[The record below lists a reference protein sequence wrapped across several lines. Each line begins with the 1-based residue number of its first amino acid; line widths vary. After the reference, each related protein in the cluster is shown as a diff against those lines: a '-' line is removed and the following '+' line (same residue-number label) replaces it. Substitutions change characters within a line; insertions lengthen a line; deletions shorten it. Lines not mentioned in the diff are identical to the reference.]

1 MKYTDAMNS
10 FLASHATTQRK
21 ELTALFNEKFNTTLS
36 ENNIKAKCLR
46 MGLKTGR
53 TGCFE
58 KGLKTWNK
66 GLKGYMGANATSFKK
81 GSTPKNTRPDG
92 SERICS
98 KDGYVLIKV
107 NGKFMYKHRHL
118 WELHNGPIP
127 EGCNISFINKDK
139 TDIRIEN
146 LILVSNQENGILN
159 KCYSKISNPES
170 HLSLIVMS
178 KIRAAILSKG
188 TL

>member
-10 FLASHATTQRK
+10 FLSSHATTQRK
-21 ELTALFNEKFNTTLS
+21 ELTTLFNEKFNTTLN
-36 ENNIKAKCLR
+36 EKNITAKCLR

-53 TGCFE
+53 TGQLQ
-58 KGLKTWNK
+58 KGHQTWNK

-81 GSTPKNTRPDG
+81 GSTPKNTRPNG

-98 KDGYVLIKV
+98 KDGYMLIKV
-107 NGKFMYKHRHL
+107 NGKFMYKHRYL

-127 EGCNISFINKDK
+127 KGCNISFINKDK

-159 KCYSKISNPES
+159 KCYSKISSPES
-170 HLSLIVMS
+170 HLSLILMS
-178 KIRAAILSKG
+178 KIRAAILNKG
-188 TL
+188 AL